1 MKRDSYYGDFGEHRK
16 KLEEARQA
24 RIRAEEAEREKFS
37 RNFQRFCGMLGPI
50 GKIQE

>member
-16 KLEEARQA
+16 KIEEARLA
-24 RIRAEEAEREKFS
+24 RVRAEEEERAEFS

-50 GKIQE
+50 GKIRE